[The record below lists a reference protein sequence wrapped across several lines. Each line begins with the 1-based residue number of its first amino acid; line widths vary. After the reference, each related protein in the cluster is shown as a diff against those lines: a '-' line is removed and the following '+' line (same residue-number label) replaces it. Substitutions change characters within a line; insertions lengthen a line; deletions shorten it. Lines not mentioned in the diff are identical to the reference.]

1 MSMIGKTLAHYE
13 ITSQLGKG
21 GTRPLWNQNGRELFY
36 YIVPGTIVAV
46 PIEPGPVFKAGNP
59 QVVFKANYLSPQTGL
74 HYSVTPDGKRFLM
87 IQGAQ
92 SAGNKATA
100 AAPRPKINIVLNW
113 FEELRQRV
121 PTGKK

>member
-21 GTRPLWNQNGRELFY
+21 GTRLLWNRNGRELFY
-36 YIVPGTIVAV
+36 YVVPGTIVAV
-46 PIEPGPVFKAGNP
+46 PIEPGPVFKAGKP
-59 QVVFKANYLSPQTGL
+59 QVVFKGNYLSPQTGL

-92 SAGNKATA
+92 SAGKKATS
-100 AAPRPKINIVLNW
+100 AAPRQKINLVLNW
-113 FEELRQRV
+113 LEELKQRV
-121 PTGKK
+121 SVK